1 MPTKLK
7 NTYRL
12 MTMTVAVT
20 LSMGVMAQSLSLL
33 RDVQRLSLP
42 VEVSQK
48 AAFTAN
54 PATMVYR
61 DSVSL
66 SSLAVTGDFCHEDKP
81 VVEQKGDGYNLVGL
95 AAGSYTRLNA
105 QSVVWGEADFTTGSY
120 RSIRWND
127 CIDYDRVAPYI
138 LGDEVGGNLSTRR
151 YRFSGGYG
159 RSFGRWTAGIEAA
172 YRAEIAYRNR
182 DPRVKTVVSDLD
194 VNLGGSYGING
205 HALGLSAGINVYNQS
220 CDLDFYNPINDINTY
235 TLTGMGTYYRRFMG
249 NTNKNSGYSSF
260 GYTVGLQWLPV
271 GDAAG
276 LAADVKYTSYRM
288 EQQLRNFN
296 NLTLGYT
303 DNDIVGADIAYRFEF
318 ADKLTFRPIVSAV
331 LNTRKGTENMF
342 GTSAGASYDKIGSRT
357 PYKLTD
363 INLSLA
369 LPLQLRRGQSFV
381 TLSPGVA
388 YTHSEESYTEPYRKL
403 AAGHLIPGLQAA
415 YSTIASGRYLI
426 EASVG
431 GSYAI
436 ADAETPILTDLDTST
451 ALGQCVLSNFSMLK
465 ADRGSINISAGVS
478 RPVNNFVLSLSVA
491 YMMTDYVGEGICHG
505 ASVTLAAKF

>member
-1 MPTKLK
+1 MR

-12 MTMTVAVT
+12 MTMTVTVT

-33 RDVQRLSLP
+33 REVQRLSLP
-42 VEVSQK
+42 IEVSQK

-54 PATMVYR
+54 PGTMVYR
-61 DSVSL
+61 DSISL
-66 SSLAVTGDFCHEDKP
+66 SSLAVTGDLRHEDKP
-81 VVEQKGDGYNLVGL
+81 VVEQKGDGYNLAGF
-95 AAGSYTRLNA
+95 AAGSYTRLDSMSA
-105 QSVVWGEADFTTGSY
+105 VWGEADFTTGSY

-138 LGDEVGGNLSTRR
+138 LGDEVGGDLSTRR

-159 RSFGRWTAGIEAA
+159 RSFGRWSAGVEAA
-172 YRAEIAYRNR
+172 YRAEIAYRNH

-194 VNLGGSYGING
+194 VNLGGAYGIND
-205 HALGLSAGINVYNQS
+205 HCLGLSAGINVYDQS
-220 CDLDFYNPINDINTY
+220 CDLDFYNPINEINTY

-271 GDAAG
+271 RNNVG
-276 LAADVKYTSYRM
+276 LAADVKYTAYRM

-303 DNDIVGADIAYRFEF
+303 DNDIIGADIAYRIRFS
-318 ADKLTFRPIVSAV
+318 DRLTFRPMVNAG
-331 LNTRKGTENMF
+331 LRTRKGTENMF

-363 INLSLA
+363 INLGLA
-369 LPLQLRRGQSFV
+369 LPLQLQRGQSFV

-403 AAGHLIPGLQAA
+403 AAGHLIPGLQADF
-415 YSTIASGRYLI
+415 STISSGRYLI

-436 ADAETPILTDLDTST
+436 AEAETPVLTDLDPST
-451 ALGQCVLSNFSMLK
+451 ALGQCVLSNFSMLR
-465 ADRGSINISAGVS
+465 ADRGSLNVSAGVS
-478 RPVNNFVLSLSVA
+478 RHVNSFVLSLSVA
-491 YMMTDYVGEGICHG
+491 YMLTDYVGEGICHG